1 MYPTD
6 VRYTKTHEWARLEDG
21 MVTIG
26 ITSYASEE
34 LSDIVYVELP
44 DVGDSTEEGGAFATL
59 ESVKAVSEVYSPVAG
74 TIGAANLQLQDEP
87 GLINEEPYGKGWI
100 AKVKPSDI
108 APLDGLMDAAAYDKH
123 VESERGG

>member
-44 DVGDSTEEGGAFATL
+44 DVGDTTEEAGAFATL

-74 TIGAANLQLQDEP
+74 TIGAANLRLQDEP
-87 GLINEEPYGKGWI
+87 GLINEEPYGEGWI
-100 AKVKPSDI
+100 AKVEPVDGAS
-108 APLDGLMDAAAYDKH
+108 LEGLMDAAEYEKH
-123 VESERGG
+123 VEAERGA

>member
-44 DVGDSTEEGGAFATL
+44 DVGDTTEEGGAFATL
-59 ESVKAVSEVYSPVAG
+59 ESVKAVSEVYSAVKG
-74 TIGAANLQLQDEP
+74 TISAANLKLQDEP
-87 GLINEEPYGKGWI
+87 GLINEEPYGEGWI
-100 AKVKPSDI
+100 AKVQPDESVS
-108 APLDGLMDAAAYDKH
+108 LEGLMDAGAYDQY
-123 VESERGG
+123 VEAERGA

>member
-6 VRYTKTHEWARLEDG
+6 VRYTKTHEWARLEGG

-44 DVGDSTEEGGAFATL
+44 DVGDVTEEGGAFATL
-59 ESVKAVSEVYSPVAG
+59 ESVKAVSECYSPVAG
-74 TIGAANLQLQDEP
+74 TIGATNLKLQDEP
-87 GLINEEPYGKGWI
+87 GLINEEPYGEGWI
-100 AKVKPSDI
+100 ARVEPAEGAS
-108 APLDGLMDAAAYDKH
+108 LDGLMDAAEYEKH
-123 VESERGG
+123 VEAERGA